1 MMIIDIDGR
10 AEQWIIGVM
19 LFMQNMMLTL
29 FVVFK
34 VVEFQVMFNILSL
47 N

>member
-1 MMIIDIDGR
+1 MMIIDRDGR
-10 AEQWIIGVM
+10 GEQWIIGVM